1 MTCINAYGL
10 VSVLYVQID
19 RCLWMGLSD
28 GWIDKDVM
36 NVRIANGLK
45 SVEDW
50 SESVM
55 EVRSR

>member
-1 MTCINAYGL
+1 MSELC
-10 VSVLYVQID
+10 VQID
-19 RCLWMGLSD
+19 RCLWKGPSD
-28 GWIDKDVM
+28 GWIDKNVM